1 MPQTNLLDEAAG
13 GGIRAL
19 VFDSAF
25 ESPVTTQLYGAIT
38 RSNMWLFRAFAS
50 QNSTSRSRHD
60 GFYVVSNALVDTTN
74 DLHVHTALERDLV
87 RP

>member
-19 VFDSAF
+19 VFDSSF

-38 RSNMWLFRAFAS
+38 RSNMWLFGALAS
-50 QNSTSRSRHD
+50 QNSTCRSQHD
-60 GFYVVSNALVDTTN
+60 GFYVVSNALVDAAN
-74 DLHVHTALERDLV
+74 DLHVHSRLERDLV
-87 RP
+87 RR